1 MTKKLQPKLRFR
13 EFTDDWEQ
21 RKLGSLGTSYSGL
34 SGKDKTDFG
43 HGYGSYITYL
53 NVFQNPIA
61 DIDGTDRIEIDT
73 KQNTVRYGDVLF
85 TVSSETPEEVGMSS
99 VWLGNQQNVYLNS
112 FCFGYR
118 QNGAFDAKYLAYML
132 RSKSIRNR
140 MKVLAQGISRFNI
153 SQRRVMD
160 IEVSFPSMDEQQKI
174 GTLCRKLDQLI
185 AAEKRKL
192 NLLKDK
198 KTAFLQQIFDQ
209 KIRFKGFADPW
220 KQQKL
225 GELIS
230 NGGSGGTPSSKVKDY
245 YIGNI
250 PFLNIS
256 DITMR
261 NIQDSE
267 KHISKRGLESCHAW
281 IVPAG
286 SISLTMY
293 ASVGKVGI
301 LMQPMATSQAFYN
314 LCFSDDSLRDFIYS
328 RLEKAQIFSEWNP
341 YIATGTQ
348 GNLNANAVR
357 SFKIDVPEFE
367 EIRLISILF
376 TVFDTLVSA
385 EKQKIDLLNLK
396 KKALLRQMFV

>member
-1 MTKKLQPKLRFR
+1 M
-13 EFTDDWEQ
+13 DGD
-21 RKLGSLGTSYSGL
+21 
-34 SGKDKTDFG
+34 
-43 HGYGSYITYL
+43 
-53 NVFQNPIA
+53 VVIA
-61 DIDGTDRIEIDT
+61 DTAEDQTAGKCVELF
-73 KQNTVRYGDVLF
+73 DV
-85 TVSSETPEEVGMSS
+85 
-99 VWLGNQQNVYLNS
+99 GN
-112 FCFGYR
+112 R
-118 QNGAFDAKYLAYML
+118 
-132 RSKSIRNR
+132 
-140 MKVLAQGISRFNI
+140 KVLAGLHTIAARSRVKLGEGYSGFYLSSPAYRRQLIPQMQGTKVIAISKNTLKNTVVALPRL
-153 SQRRVMD
+153 
-160 IEVSFPSMDEQQKI
+160 DEQLAI
-174 GTLCRKLDQLI
+174 GCLLKKFDALI

>member
-1 MTKKLQPKLRFR
+1 
-13 EFTDDWEQ
+13 
-21 RKLGSLGTSYSGL
+21 
-34 SGKDKTDFG
+34 
-43 HGYGSYITYL
+43 
-53 NVFQNPIA
+53 
-61 DIDGTDRIEIDT
+61 
-73 KQNTVRYGDVLF
+73 
-85 TVSSETPEEVGMSS
+85 MSS